1 MSEPGKLAKPPAGCK
16 DTGTATGVFTT
27 MSPLRSPARSNREAC
42 PGNIPPFGAE
52 ITVVNPAERQVS
64 TRLSLRVASSAAL
77 RQGVDPSRSSGPR
90 EVGGCERTPLSPPD
104 GAGAD
109 GMPTSRSEEHT
120 SELQSR
126 LQLVCRLL
134 LE

>member
-16 DTGTATGVFTT
+16 DMGMAMGVFII
-27 MSPLRSPARSNREAC
+27 MLLLRSPARSNREAC

-77 RQGVDPSRSSGPR
+77 RQGVDPGRSSGPR
-90 EVGGCERTPLSPPD
+90 EVGGCERAPLSPPD
-104 GAGAD
+104 GAGAE
-109 GMPTSRSEEHT
+109 GMPTSVKESMKPG
-120 SELQSR
+120 
-126 LQLVCRLL
+126 
-134 LE
+134 

>member
-42 PGNIPPFGAE
+42 PENIPPFGAE

-64 TRLSLRVASSAAL
+64 TRLSLKLASSAAL
-77 RQGVDPSRSSGPR
+77 RQGVDPGRSSGPR
-90 EVGGCERTPLSPPD
+90 DAGGCGREPPSPAE
-104 GAGAD
+104 GAGP
-109 GMPTSRSEEHT
+109 GSMPTSVKESMKPG
-120 SELQSR
+120 
-126 LQLVCRLL
+126 
-134 LE
+134 